1 MCVFTP
7 ASYIDLTVIQT
18 LTMHWWF
25 YIWLLVG
32 YLLFFLFLQILKMQ
46 KVSLHEQCNNK
57 FTVVNA
63 DVILLHAVK
72 TVKHFVVLAAKLMS
86 FNKTTEQKVFAIW
99 NYVQTASVEIM
110 SAAVK
115 NEQLVS
121 ESSVYHIFLLNVKV
135 PARYGFKTLC
145 KQKHNLASQWG
156 ESQTYSTAL
165 ELRTGS
171 FENVRF

>member
-72 TVKHFVVLAAKLMS
+72 TVKLLLCWLQSLCLSTKQL
-86 FNKTTEQKVFAIW
+86 NKKSSQF
-99 NYVQTASVEIM
+99 EIM
-110 SAAVK
+110 YK
-115 NEQLVS
+115 QL
-121 ESSVYHIFLLNVKV
+121 
-135 PARYGFKTLC
+135 
-145 KQKHNLASQWG
+145 Q
-156 ESQTYSTAL
+156 
-165 ELRTGS
+165 
-171 FENVRF
+171 